1 MRGATY
7 SFDIFDTCLIRS
19 CGFSHNVFDLLAIKV
34 LGEKSDWNQRA
45 DFVNI
50 RLKAEKQIR
59 NQKEE
64 EITLQEIYNLC
75 DFSGITDVSPE
86 KIAEMEMEIE
96 KKVLVPV
103 YSIKKSIAKLH
114 SLGINIYYISDMY
127 LPQEFIKEILQR
139 YGFLEKGDKIY
150 VSCTSGKTKQDG
162 SLFDLVAQENNINF
176 HNWEHWGDNKHSD

>member
-127 LPQEFIKEILQR
+127 LP
-139 YGFLEKGDKIY
+139 
-150 VSCTSGKTKQDG
+150 
-162 SLFDLVAQENNINF
+162 
-176 HNWEHWGDNKHSD
+176 

>member
-96 KKVLVPV
+96 KKGPCSSVL
-103 YSIKKSIAKLH
+103 H
-114 SLGINIYYISDMY
+114 
-127 LPQEFIKEILQR
+127 
-139 YGFLEKGDKIY
+139 
-150 VSCTSGKTKQDG
+150 
-162 SLFDLVAQENNINF
+162 
-176 HNWEHWGDNKHSD
+176 